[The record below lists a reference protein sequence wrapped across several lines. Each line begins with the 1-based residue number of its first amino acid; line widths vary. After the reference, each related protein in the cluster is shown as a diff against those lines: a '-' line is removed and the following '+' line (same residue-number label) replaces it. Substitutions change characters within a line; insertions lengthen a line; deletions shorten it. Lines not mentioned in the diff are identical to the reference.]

1 MFRMRLS
8 KVRHGADVSVHR
20 LLAEALAGSRRIYR
34 LDADFIGIIGREV
47 PHLMAGAALTACEK
61 EGGAQS
67 RSHAMPGNGTTE
79 GVAVSQPIGV
89 HAPAGRPV
97 KTPRHR
103 RKSFLCRERSRP

>member
-1 MFRMRLS
+1 MFRVRLS

-20 LLAEALAGSRRIYR
+20 LLAEALAGSRRIDR

-103 RKSFLCRERSRP
+103 RKSFLCRERPRP